1 VARNCEKAVDA
12 HAESLIMAGMGEE
25 RKPKILCVDD
35 EPSIRE
41 LLYRVLSDE
50 GYEVFTAGD
59 GEEALATAVAQ
70 QPDLI
75 LLDIMMPKLDGMETC
90 RRLRERPTTR
100 NIRII
105 ILTAYDTRDRL
116 EETIRAGA
124 DDFLGKPI
132 DLTELRIRVRSLLRV
147 KDMAD
152 EVDRLE
158 AYITSMRQMRDEPKR

>member
-1 VARNCEKAVDA
+1 MRP
-12 HAESLIMAGMGEE
+12 MGEE

-41 LLYRVLSDE
+41 LLNRILSDE
-50 GYEVFTAGD
+50 GYEVVTAGD
-59 GEEALATAVAQ
+59 GEEALVVAAKEK
-70 QPDLI
+70 PDLI
-75 LLDIMMPKLDGMETC
+75 LLDIMMPKLDGMQTC
-90 RRLRERPTTR
+90 RRLREQPATQD
-100 NIRII
+100 IRVI

-116 EETIRAGA
+116 EEAIQAGA

-132 DLTELRIRVRSLLRV
+132 DMTELRIRVHSLLRV

-158 AYITSMRQMRDEPKR
+158 AYITSMREMRHEPGR